1 MRKMQGSQLLDVF
14 IQDRKELLNSGYSL
28 ISAKEK
34 LFEQAVDEVN
44 GAFKPFTIKS
54 YIKKV

>member
-1 MRKMQGSQLLDVF
+1 MQGSQLLDVF